1 MPPRRSKRARED
13 EADGGDDDARGR
25 RRAGARGRAAANA
38 LDGEEGAT
46 TTRRGTG
53 TSSSSKSSSK
63 SSFAMVGTSA
73 VKRPGVVRGMFD
85 DDDDDDD
92 ARARAPRKPPPI
104 FDDDEDEER
113 EGRNAKRSK
122 TVRSPGRR
130 RGRSA
135 SGGRGETTD
144 EEEDPLDAFM
154 AKNDDAMDEEIAK
167 TKEREEREK
176 SERETAEANAEANAE
191 AAPMEVTEEEAL
203 MNMFAAA
210 GKAAARNGSGGAS
223 TSNRPIVLGVK
234 KSVVDLRPVIPTV
247 ASKYV
252 PVKKVRKASKKMQ
265 AMNDVFDD
273 SDGGS
278 ESEEEAKR
286 GGGKTADGGKEGGA
300 DEEIDDDDDEAW
312 VRRQTAKL
320 SKTER
325 LGTVNHDEID
335 YQPVKKNF
343 YIEAREIASMTK
355 AETRALR
362 VELDGIKCRGKKVPK
377 PIKSWAQAGLS
388 NRVHELIR
396 RSGFEKPMPIQA
408 QALPVIMSGRDCI
421 GVAKTGS
428 GKTLAYVLPML
439 RHINAQDP
447 LAPGDGPIGMIMG
460 PTRELVTQI
469 GKDCKRFAKPMG
481 FAAVSVYG
489 GSGISGQI
497 TELKRGA
504 EIVACTP
511 GRMIDLLTTGSGKI
525 TNLRRVTYMV
535 LDEADRMFDMGFEPQ
550 ITRILSNLRP
560 DRQTVM
566 FSATFPHTMEALA
579 RAALDNP
586 VEIQIGGKSVVNS
599 DIEQLVEVRPE
610 EDRFLRVLELLGEWY
625 EKGKIIIF
633 VATQD
638 KADSTF
644 KELLKSGYPC
654 LSLHGGKEQSDRHST
669 ISDFK
674 SDVCNILV
682 ATSVAARGLDVK
694 DLRLVINY
702 DTPNHLED
710 YVHRVGRTG
719 RAGQKGTA
727 VTFISED
734 EEKFAPDLVKALK
747 DSKQNVP
754 NDVQRMADEFNRK
767 RKDGLV
773 GAAGSGFGGSG
784 FKFNQE
790 EQETLRRQKRE
801 AARAA
806 GLAVDDG
813 ESDSEEEPVF
823 GGKAEDDDGPIYA
836 SVGPSG
842 QAAAHAAA
850 AAAAQSAPPPEP
862 NAQPSS
868 APAPGQ
874 SAGMTPAQIAQA
886 AAQSVFAK
894 LKQSALAPAPAQRTP
909 AQLAAARAVTG
920 QASTSS
926 SMTPGTQNAIAV
938 AQSYALAHGASA
950 GAAKAAALA
959 AALTAQHARPGSKS
973 KPTQSGSHFET
984 ELEIN
989 DFPQFARYKVTQKD
1003 TLAQIM
1009 DHTGAAVTAKGQYAP
1024 PGRPLA
1030 PGDRKLYLL
1039 IEGPTERVV
1048 KEGKSY
1054 VKNII
1059 EGIIAKQ
1066 ALPGAA
1072 GQPQGRYRV

>member
-1 MPPRRSKRARED
+1 MN
-13 EADGGDDDARGR
+13 DG
-25 RRAGARGRAAANA
+25 
-38 LDGEEGAT
+38 T
-46 TTRRGTG
+46 
-53 TSSSSKSSSK
+53 
-63 SSFAMVGTSA
+63 FF
-73 VKRPGVVRGMFD
+73 GM
-85 DDDDDDD
+85 
-92 ARARAPRKPPPI
+92 
-104 FDDDEDEER
+104 DDEDEE
-113 EGRNAKRSK
+113 EAPKPVK
-122 TVRSPGRR
+122 DDDAAAAFEAEMRR
-130 RGRSA
+130 RLESEDDDGGKSRGKGKVSAKAKSPVRRSA
-135 SGGRGETTD
+135 RSRSRSRGETTD

-154 AKNDDAMDEEIAK
+154 AENDTAMDAERAAAEERAK
-167 TKEREEREK
+167 REDEARAEREK
-176 SERETAEANAEANAE
+176 LESERAAAVSGGGDVGGGAE
-191 AAPMEVTEEEAL
+191 PMETSEDAL
-203 MNMFAAA
+203 MSMFAAA
-210 GKAAARNGSGGAS
+210 AKKAAAVAPRMSKGGAAS
-223 TSNRPIVLGVK
+223 TSERRPLVLGVK
-234 KSVVDLRPVIPTV
+234 KPVVELRRAIPS
-247 ASKYV
+247 AGAAYV
-252 PVKKVRKASKKMQ
+252 PVKRTKKVSKQ
-265 AMNDVFDD
+265 SRIMNEVFDESD
-273 SDGGS
+273 EDEDDGGG
-278 ESEEEAKR
+278 EEEDLANEKNEA
-286 GGGKTADGGKEGGA
+286 GATGNA
-300 DEEIDDDDDEAW
+300 DEDEDDEAW
-312 VRRQTAKL
+312 VKKQTARL

-335 YQPVKKNF
+335 YDPIKKDF
-343 YIEAREIASMTK
+343 YIESREIAAMTK
-355 AETRALR
+355 AETRELR
-362 VELDGIKCRGKKVPK
+362 AQLDGIKCRGKSVPR
-377 PIKSWAQAGLS
+377 PIKTWAQAGLS
-388 NRVHELIR
+388 GRIHELIR
-396 RSGFEKPMPIQA
+396 RCGFEKPTPIQA

-447 LAPGDGPIGMIMG
+447 IRPGDGPIAMIMG

-469 GKDCKRFAKPMG
+469 GKECKRFGKAMG
-481 FAAVSVYG
+481 FNTVSVYG
-489 GSGISGQI
+489 GSGVAAQI
-497 TELKRGA
+497 GDLKRGA

-550 ITRILSNLRP
+550 ITRILANLRP

-579 RAALDNP
+579 RAALENP

-599 DIEQLVEVRPE
+599 DIEQLVELRAE
-610 EDRFLRVLELLGEWY
+610 EDRFLRILELLGEWY
-625 EKGKIIIF
+625 ERGKIIIF
-633 VATQD
+633 VASQD
-638 KADSTF
+638 KADTMF
-644 KELLKSGYPC
+644 KDLLKSGYPC
-654 LSLHGGKEQSDRHST
+654 LSLHGGKEQSDRQST
-669 ISDFK
+669 IADFK
-674 SDVCNILV
+674 SDVCNVLV

-747 DSKQNVP
+747 DSKQPVP
-754 NDVQRMADEFNRK
+754 KDVQAMADEFTRK
-767 RKDGLV
+767 RKEGLV

-784 FKFNQE
+784 FKFNQA
-790 EQETLRRQKRE
+790 EQDALRKQKRD

-806 GLAVDDG
+806 GLQVDDG

-823 GGKAEDDDGPIYA
+823 GSKEGEDEGPIYA
-836 SVGPSG
+836 SIGPSG

-850 AAAAQSAPPPEP
+850 QAAAAAQQTTAPPTDAT
-862 NAQPSS
+862 AQAAS
-868 APAPGQ
+868 AASGAGPK
-874 SAGMTPAQIAQA
+874 AGMTPAQIAQA
-886 AAQSVFAK
+886 AAQSMFAK
-894 LKQSALAPAPAQRTP
+894 LQSQGGVKPPMAGQSQQML
-909 AQLAAARAVTG
+909 AARAAAGKINSSIGG
-920 QASTSS
+920 QAGTS
-926 SMTPGTQNAIAV
+926 NAITIA

-959 AALTAQHARPGSKS
+959 AALNAQHG
-973 KPTQSGSHFET
+973 KPNSATTASGSHFET

-989 DFPQFARYKVTQKD
+989 DFPQNARYKITHKD
-1003 TLAQIM
+1003 TIAQIM
-1009 DHTGAAVTAKGQYAP
+1009 EHTGAAVTAKGQYSA

-1059 EGIIAKQ
+1059 ENIVAKQ

-1072 GQPQGRYRV
+1072 QPQGRYRL

>member
-1 MPPRRSKRARED
+1 MN
-13 EADGGDDDARGR
+13 DG
-25 RRAGARGRAAANA
+25 
-38 LDGEEGAT
+38 T
-46 TTRRGTG
+46 
-53 TSSSSKSSSK
+53 
-63 SSFAMVGTSA
+63 FF
-73 VKRPGVVRGMFD
+73 GM
-85 DDDDDDD
+85 
-92 ARARAPRKPPPI
+92 
-104 FDDDEDEER
+104 DDEDEE
-113 EGRNAKRSK
+113 EAPKPVK
-122 TVRSPGRR
+122 DDDAAAAFEAEMRR
-130 RGRSA
+130 RLESEDDDGGKSRGKGKVSAKAKSPVRRSA
-135 SGGRGETTD
+135 RSRSRSRGETTD

-154 AKNDDAMDEEIAK
+154 AENDTAMDAERAAAEERAK
-167 TKEREEREK
+167 REVEARAEREK
-176 SERETAEANAEANAE
+176 LESERAAAVSGGGDVGGGAE
-191 AAPMEVTEEEAL
+191 PMETSEDAL
-203 MNMFAAA
+203 MSMFAAA
-210 GKAAARNGSGGAS
+210 AKKAAAVAPRMSKGGAAS
-223 TSNRPIVLGVK
+223 TSERRPLVLGVK
-234 KSVVDLRPVIPTV
+234 KPVVELRRAIPS
-247 ASKYV
+247 AGAAYV
-252 PVKKVRKASKKMQ
+252 PVKRTKKVSKQ
-265 AMNDVFDD
+265 SRIMNEVFDESD
-273 SDGGS
+273 EDEDDGGG
-278 ESEEEAKR
+278 EEEDLANEKNEA
-286 GGGKTADGGKEGGA
+286 GATGNA
-300 DEEIDDDDDEAW
+300 DEDEDDEAW
-312 VRRQTAKL
+312 VKKQTARL

-335 YQPVKKNF
+335 YDPIKKDF
-343 YIEAREIASMTK
+343 YIESREIAAMTK
-355 AETRALR
+355 AETRELR
-362 VELDGIKCRGKKVPK
+362 TQLDGIKCRGKSVPR
-377 PIKSWAQAGLS
+377 PIKTWAQAGLS
-388 NRVHELIR
+388 GRIHELIR
-396 RSGFEKPMPIQA
+396 RCGFEKPTPIQA

-447 LAPGDGPIGMIMG
+447 IRPGDGPIAMIMG

-469 GKDCKRFAKPMG
+469 GKECKRFGKAMG
-481 FAAVSVYG
+481 FNTVSVYG
-489 GSGISGQI
+489 GSGVAAQI
-497 TELKRGA
+497 GDLKRGA

-550 ITRILSNLRP
+550 ITRILANLRP

-579 RAALDNP
+579 RAALENP

-599 DIEQLVEVRPE
+599 DIEQLVELRAE
-610 EDRFLRVLELLGEWY
+610 EDRFLRILELLGEWY
-625 EKGKIIIF
+625 ERGKIIIF
-633 VATQD
+633 VASQD
-638 KADSTF
+638 KADTMF
-644 KELLKSGYPC
+644 KDLLKSGYPC
-654 LSLHGGKEQSDRHST
+654 LSLHGGKEQSDRQST
-669 ISDFK
+669 IADFK
-674 SDVCNILV
+674 SDVCNVLV

-747 DSKQNVP
+747 DSKQPVP
-754 NDVQRMADEFNRK
+754 KDVQAMADEFTRK
-767 RKDGLV
+767 RKEGLV

-784 FKFNQE
+784 FKFNQA
-790 EQETLRRQKRE
+790 EQDALRKQKRD

-806 GLAVDDG
+806 GLQVDDG

-823 GGKAEDDDGPIYA
+823 GSKEGEDEGPIYA
-836 SVGPSG
+836 SIGPSG

-850 AAAAQSAPPPEP
+850 QAAAAAQQTTAPPTDAT
-862 NAQPSS
+862 AQAAS
-868 APAPGQ
+868 AATGAGPK
-874 SAGMTPAQIAQA
+874 AGMTPAQIAQA
-886 AAQSVFAK
+886 AAQSMFAK
-894 LKQSALAPAPAQRTP
+894 LQSQGGVKPPMAGQSQQML
-909 AQLAAARAVTG
+909 AARAAAGKINSSIGG
-920 QASTSS
+920 QAGTS
-926 SMTPGTQNAIAV
+926 NAITIA

-959 AALTAQHARPGSKS
+959 AALNAQHG
-973 KPTQSGSHFET
+973 KPNSATTASGSHFET

-989 DFPQFARYKVTQKD
+989 DFPQNARYKITHKD
-1003 TLAQIM
+1003 TIAQIM
-1009 DHTGAAVTAKGQYAP
+1009 EHTGAAVTAKGQYSA

-1059 EGIIAKQ
+1059 ENIVAKQ

-1072 GQPQGRYRV
+1072 QPQGRYRL